1 MLALGRLARRRRKPS
16 SDACRPPLRAPCRP
30 TQGAPCSP
38 LQRPCQVRTCSP
50 SRGARVVADTLNASA
65 SGAASCSLRMRL
77 PLPTPGRVGQS
88 AQCGWQARELRVRT
102 AALAQRS
109 SEQRALRRPRAG
121 RPRRAGAPLPPVPR
135 TRHGGY
141 PQIPQARPRPAGRRS
156 GAVDVPH
163 GALGPCLGPHH
174 SAQRRPVPWEGASV
188 RRWQPPRPL
197 RAQGCFARPPSCCAR
212 RLLRA
217 ACGARVA
224 VCVYVGCLLC
234 EQTLEAL
241 TMTRSNAQPC
251 LGRATAR
258 QQRGCPLLRTAAI
271 GFAAATRAVEP
282 GRDLLGLLAP
292 HLDTCI
298 WASSIE
304 RRNRPLPGSADC
316 RKGVRMH
323 GTIVFV
329 AASPGAS
336 ACHPASRRRGR
347 GRTRMQLGSL
357 CHQHFCP
364 ATAACYPSHRGGGV
378 PHAPPAWRRRWRRC
392 PHRPQALDTPH
403 CDTKGIPGVS
413 FPGQGERDRSGRAAS
428 RLAPKAKQTHG
439 PQPRSA
445 PLAPPIVQFG
455 FDTAPVHAGMR

>member
-1 MLALGRLARRRRKPS
+1 M
-16 SDACRPPLRAPCRP
+16 
-30 TQGAPCSP
+30 
-38 LQRPCQVRTCSP
+38 
-50 SRGARVVADTLNASA
+50 
-65 SGAASCSLRMRL
+65 
-77 PLPTPGRVGQS
+77 
-88 AQCGWQARELRVRT
+88 
-102 AALAQRS
+102 
-109 SEQRALRRPRAG
+109 
-121 RPRRAGAPLPPVPR
+121 
-135 TRHGGY
+135 
-141 PQIPQARPRPAGRRS
+141 
-156 GAVDVPH
+156 PH

-329 AASPGAS
+329 AASPGVS
-336 ACHPASRRRGR
+336 AIPASRRRGR

-378 PHAPPAWRRRWRRC
+378 PHARRARRKC
-392 PHRPQALDTPH
+392 
-403 CDTKGIPGVS
+403 
-413 FPGQGERDRSGRAAS
+413 
-428 RLAPKAKQTHG
+428 
-439 PQPRSA
+439 A
-445 PLAPPIVQFG
+445 PLAPPLHRCPRTALRRSSHHIVASG
-455 FDTAPVHAGMR
+455 APWCVIYRAGGRDRTRGTRTDTMSRAQSQQPARAPNCSVWFRHRAGARRHALGGPPWLHSTPGRVPRCRCPRPARRSPTPLPKGRGAAPRLRPPSNLTASLRRPTTRRRGPRARVAAPHAARTRRSSTNKRRQLGRAPPRPRVSPTYCRRRRATRRG